1 LTEETMMPEMEATET
16 AYENALRVAET
27 LTQADRRRLARKLLA
42 QADKSA
48 PGERVSILELEGLGK
63 EIWQGIDT
71 DAYIKEERDSWDR

>member
-1 LTEETMMPEMEATET
+1 MMMPEMEATET

-42 QADKSA
+42 QAETSA

-63 EIWQGIDT
+63 ELWAGVDPV
-71 DAYIKEERDSWDR
+71 AHVRAERDSWDR

>member
-1 LTEETMMPEMEATET
+1 MMPEMEATET

-42 QADKSA
+42 QAETSA

-63 EIWQGIDT
+63 ELWAGVDPV
-71 DAYIKEERDSWDR
+71 AHVRAERDSWDR